1 MISKALT
8 QFGSDKDT
16 DHTYGWL
23 YDGILAAAS
32 ADSNFVNTG
41 EQISVLEIG
50 VQFGNSARAFMSE
63 GCRYVGIDKDLPPA
77 VPNSTHVNDVIRC
90 VSPDFSNAGRRFDS
104 TGELFHLVI
113 DDGSHTRE
121 CQAAAIVNFWNYM
134 HPGRAI
140 MVIEDI
146 QDESSVD
153 HLIANAMSLD
163 YVGQI
168 HFIDMRKVKGRVDDM
183 IIVIEKPGVDVVSG
197 LISRQWPQIER
208 VVRELGWGSRKAHV
222 LEWEVQ

>member
-1 MISKALT
+1 MISDALT
-8 QFGSDKDT
+8 NFGSDKNT

-23 YDGILAAAS
+23 YDGVLAGALAEP
-32 ADSNFVNTG
+32 G

-63 GCRYVGIDKDLPPA
+63 GCRYVGIDKDLPDS
-77 VPNSTHVNDVIRC
+77 VFLHVIQC

-113 DDGSHTRE
+113 DDGSHTKE
-121 CQAAAIVNFWNYM
+121 CQAAAIVNFWKYM
-134 HPGRAI
+134 HPNRAI

-153 HLIANAMSLD
+153 FLIANAMSLD
-163 YVGQI
+163 GVGQI
-168 HFIDMRKVKGRVDDM
+168 HFIDMRKAKGRADDM
-183 IIVIEKPGVDVVSG
+183 IIVIEKPGVRIVSD
-197 LISRQWPQIER
+197 LISRQWPQLER
-208 VVRELGWGSRKAHV
+208 VVRELRWGSKTADV

>member
-1 MISKALT
+1 MISEALT
-8 QFGSDKDT
+8 QFGSDKNT

-23 YDGILAAAS
+23 YDGILA
-32 ADSNFVNTG
+32 SNLAEPSDQV
-41 EQISVLEIG
+41 SVLEIG
-50 VQFGNSARAFMSE
+50 VQFGNSAKAFMSE
-63 GCRYVGIDKDLPPA
+63 GCRYVGIDKDLPDSA
-77 VPNSTHVNDVIRC
+77 ILNVIQC

-113 DDGSHTRE
+113 DDGSHTKE
-121 CQAAAIVNFWNYM
+121 CQAAAIVNFWSYM

-153 HLIANAMSLD
+153 FLIANAMSLD

-197 LISRQWPQIER
+197 LISRQWPQVER
-208 VVRELGWGSRKAHV
+208 VVREFGWGSRKAQV